1 MNLSSRVRRTVS
13 AAVAFAILA
22 VAVPAFAADENI
34 TESHLKAA
42 RAAVTAIK
50 ATDDFDGILPQAAA
64 ALKQELIQKNPDL
77 QEIIIKTV
85 DEETFTLAPRRGDLE
100 KEAALSYA
108 RVFSE
113 ADLNA
118 IAAFYSSD
126 TGKKLISDGPIVTR
140 ELLKAADIWQRGIA
154 RDLAQ
159 SVGTKLA
166 AVVKSQ
172 APDPTLPAPGTEPT
186 APVTDGAA
194 DPAAPA
200 EPEVAPA
207 Q

>member
-13 AAVAFAILA
+13 AAVACAILA
-22 VAVPAFAADENI
+22 VAAPASAADENI

-42 RAAVTAIK
+42 RAAVASIK
-50 ATDDFDGILPQAAA
+50 ATEDFDGILLQAAA

-77 QEIIIKTV
+77 QAIIIKTV
-85 DEETFTLAPRRGDLE
+85 DEETFTLVPRRGDLE
-100 KEAALSYA
+100 KEAALAYA

-113 ADLNA
+113 QDLTA
-118 IAAFYSSD
+118 IATFYGSD
-126 TGKKLISDGPIVTR
+126 AGKKLISDGPIVTR

-159 SVGTKLA
+159 SVGAKLA
-166 AVVKSQ
+166 SVVKSQ
-172 APDPTLPAPGTEPT
+172 APDPALPAPGTDPA
-186 APVTDGAA
+186 APVIA